1 MLRDGRAVC
10 HMNALHAAIRFQVIP
25 SPLRTTAYS
34 MDVCIAGLL
43 SVASTPLARPALLV
57 CSESQGCEALAC
69 TALTAPATL
78 LSLLSAWLS
87 KSFACTL
94 APWHAHSAHW
104 CGEHHCTRAEQLC
117 WQQTCGSAG
126 GHAGAEG
133 WV

>member
-57 CSESQGCEALAC
+57 CSESQGCEAL
-69 TALTAPATL
+69 
-78 LSLLSAWLS
+78 
-87 KSFACTL
+87 TL
-94 APWHAHSAHW
+94 ARSFCALVRRAPLH
-104 CGEHHCTRAEQLC
+104 TRRAALLATNLRQRRWAC
-117 WQQTCGSAG
+117 WRRRLGMRPYTWRA
-126 GHAGAEG
+126 
-133 WV
+133 